1 MDETGVFA
9 REFPQVDRVVEVGV
23 ASGRVISVS
32 FPDAVSSDADPDH
45 PVLDRIAAALD
56 GDPDADLAAVE
67 VALTVPTDR
76 RRVLEATREIPRG
89 ETATPA
95 QVARL
100 ADLDP
105 DDEDDAAT
113 VREALAANPVPLLVP
128 DHRVPAVA
136 GATPPEVGSYLRD
149 VEG

>member
-1 MDETGVFA
+1 MDATGVYA
-9 REFPQVDRVVEVGV
+9 REFPALDRVVEVGV
-23 ASGRVISVS
+23 ASGRVISVT
-32 FPDAVSSDADPDH
+32 FPDTLPDDADPDH

-56 GDPDADLAAVE
+56 GDPDADLVGVE

-76 RRVLEATREIPRG
+76 RRVLEATRQVPRG
-89 ETATPA
+89 ETATLA
-95 QVARL
+95 QVAHMANL
-100 ADLDP
+100 NP

-128 DHRVPAVA
+128 DHRVPDVR
-136 GATPPEVGSYLRD
+136 GATPPDVAEHLRE